1 MKADVVVIGC
11 GVIGAAIAYQIALS
25 GQSVIVVEAKD
36 PAREATGA
44 ALGILMGVASQRT
57 TGDALE
63 LRLKSSSLFEPWI
76 TQIESD
82 IHRSLPV
89 NRNGILHILDP
100 GELSDWQDTLEHRK
114 AAGYRLDYCVQDQ
127 IRTLQPGLRPEIRD
141 AIYSPQDRQLSPQVL
156 THALIQAARQRGVQ
170 FFFHQPITQVKTIP
184 GRVNAL
190 YTSDYTISPGLVIV
204 SAGLGSS
211 PLSELL
217 GLRIPLQ
224 AVKGQALRVYTSAI
238 SLGPVVT
245 EKDFYL
251 VPLPD
256 GSIGIGATVE
266 FQAHNSQPTLQGI
279 QSLLTQAIHLCPA
292 LAQAEI
298 LSTWSGSRPRP
309 TSQRAPILGCVP
321 SYSNLMVA
329 TGHYRNGVLL
339 APITAQI
346 MADLV
351 VSGQTSLCD
360 LEKFSP
366 RDLENLSPQGL
377 VCLD

>member
-11 GVIGAAIAYQIALS
+11 GVIGAGIAYQIALS

-44 ALGILMGVASQRT
+44 ALGILMGIASQRT
-57 TGDALE
+57 TGEALD
-63 LRLKSSSLFEPWI
+63 LRLKSSRLFEPWI
-76 TQIESD
+76 AQIESD

-100 GELSDWQDTLEHRK
+100 GEVSDWQDTLDHRK
-114 AAGYRLDYCVQDQ
+114 AAGYPLDYYSQEQ
-127 IRTLQPGLRPEIRD
+127 IKTLQPGLRPEITE
-141 AIYSPQDRQLSPQVL
+141 AIYSPQDRQVSPQVL
-156 THALIQAARQRGVQ
+156 THALIQAARGRGVQ
-170 FFFHQPITQVKTIP
+170 FFFHQPVTQVKTIS
-184 GRVNAL
+184 GRINAL
-190 YTSDYTISPGLVIV
+190 YTPDYTISAGLVIV
-204 SAGLGSS
+204 SAGLGSA

-217 GLRIPLQ
+217 GIRIPLQ
-224 AVKGQALRVYTSAI
+224 AVKGQALQVYTSRI
-238 SLGPVVT
+238 SLGPVIT
-245 EKDFYL
+245 KKECYL

-266 FQAHNSQPTLQGI
+266 FQAHYPQSTLQGI

-292 LAQAEI
+292 LAEAEI

-309 TSQRAPILGCVP
+309 NGQRAPILGFVP
-321 SYSNLMVA
+321 SYQNLIVA

-351 VSGQTSLCD
+351 ASGQTSLCD

-366 RDLENLSPQGL
+366 QGL